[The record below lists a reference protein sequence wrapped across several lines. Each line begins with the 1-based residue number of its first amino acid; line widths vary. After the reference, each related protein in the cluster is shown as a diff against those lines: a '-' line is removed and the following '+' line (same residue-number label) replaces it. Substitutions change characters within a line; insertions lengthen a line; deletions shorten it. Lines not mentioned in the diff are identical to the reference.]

1 MTEDTFASLAA
12 GWRQMV
18 EIYQQAWSDAIG
30 FANADPQAGMN
41 ALTTAYERM
50 AGLTREA
57 EASVASQIAG
67 PPTLGEEIATT
78 AERIDSLASRL
89 ASIEALLLSLAP
101 GEATTATE
109 TAKQAKKKKGDGKK
123 RGKNRRA

>member
-1 MTEDTFASLAA
+1 MTEDSFASLAA

-30 FANADPQAGMN
+30 LANADPQAGMN

-101 GEATTATE
+101 GEATAAPE
-109 TAKQAKKKKGDGKK
+109 SAKRSKKKGDGKK